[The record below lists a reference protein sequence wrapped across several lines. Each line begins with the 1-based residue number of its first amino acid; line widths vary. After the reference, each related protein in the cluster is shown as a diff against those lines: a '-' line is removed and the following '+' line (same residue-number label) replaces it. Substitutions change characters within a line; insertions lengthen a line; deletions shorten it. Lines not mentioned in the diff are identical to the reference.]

1 MLLLYVGL
9 LPCFIMMHC
18 YINAVWTANVT
29 PLEYTRSYKEVAVFA
44 KLSTE
49 VARKHMDQ
57 VFVIPPYT
65 FLLHSYENSITNNIF
80 SERLKGPTQG
90 WRGG

>member
-1 MLLLYVGL
+1 MYV
-9 LPCFIMMHC
+9 C
-18 YINAVWTANVT
+18 YCYMSVTPSHQDADANVT
-29 PLEYTRSYKEVAVFA
+29 PLEYARSYKEAAVA
-44 KLSTE
+44 KPE
-49 VARKHMDQ
+49 VERKHMDQ
-57 VFVIPPYT
+57 AFVIPPYT